1 MSTLTIVHVLSSFQ
15 MGGQE
20 RVALD
25 LATLQRQ
32 AGHCVLAISLAPPPQ
47 GRMVDAFRSVGVE
60 TDAVSKGRGF
70 DPSLP
75 FRLARRLSKERV
87 DLLHSHN
94 PHALIYGAPA
104 AALLAIPS
112 VHTKH
117 GRNPDIG
124 RRTWLR
130 RMASRW
136 VDAYVAVT
144 PALGDIALEQRECAP
159 ERLHVI
165 ANGIDVVRFSPRPE
179 ARRRARE
186 ELGISEAAWVV
197 GTVGRLSPEK
207 DQSLLIDAMTPLLEA
222 QRQLVIVGDGP
233 EREALHLRVAATW
246 KSAFVHM
253 TGARADAENLLA
265 AFDVFALTSRSEG
278 LPLVLLEAM
287 AMRLPVVSTS
297 VGGVPDL
304 VEHGLTGFL
313 VPPRDK
319 KALSEQ
325 LAFLSTRPAIA
336 AEVAEV
342 ARHAVLERHTMQR
355 MAQEY
360 QALYERLLAGRARS
374 RPRALQTR
382 DVVRSP
388 GE

>member
-1 MSTLTIVHVLSSFQ
+1 MSALTIVHVLSSFQ
-15 MGGQE
+15 LGGQE

-32 AGHCVLAISLAPPPQ
+32 AGHRVLAISLARPPQ
-47 GRMVDAFRSVGVE
+47 GRLDQAFRDAGVE
-60 TDAVSKGRGF
+60 TSAVPKSAGF

-75 FRLARRLSKERV
+75 FRLARSLVKEHADV
-87 DLLHSHN
+87 IHSHN

-104 AALLAIPS
+104 AALLRVPS
-112 VHTKH
+112 VYTKH

-124 RRTWLR
+124 RRKWLR
-130 RMASRW
+130 RVVSRW

-144 PALGDIALEQRECAP
+144 PALGEIARAEHECAP

-165 ANGIDVVRFSPRPE
+165 SNGIDAVRFTPRPE
-179 ARRRARE
+179 VRRRTRE
-186 ELGISEAAWVV
+186 ELGIPENAWVV

-207 DQSLLIDAMTPLLEA
+207 DQSLLIDAMTPLLSVE
-222 QRQLVIVGDGP
+222 RQLVIVGDGP
-233 EREALHLRVAATW
+233 ERESLHLRAAATW

-253 TGARADAENLLA
+253 TGARTDAENLLA

-287 AMRLPVVSTS
+287 AMRLPVVSTA
-297 VGGVPDL
+297 VGGVPDI
-304 VEHGLTGFL
+304 VEHGVTGFL

-319 KALSEQ
+319 KMLGEQ

-355 MAQEY
+355 MAEAY
-360 QALYERLLAGRARS
+360 EKLYEGLLAERARGK
-374 RPRALQTR
+374 PRGIETR
-382 DVVRSP
+382 DIVGSA

>member
-25 LATLQRQ
+25 LATLQRE
-32 AGHCVLAISLAPPPQ
+32 AGQRVLAISLAPSPQ
-47 GRMVDAFRSVGVE
+47 GRMADAFRAVGVQ
-60 TDAVSKGRGF
+60 TDAVPKGPGF

-87 DLLHSHN
+87 ELLHSHN

-104 AALLAIPS
+104 AALLRIPS

-130 RMASRW
+130 RVASRW

-144 PALGDIALEQRECAP
+144 PALADIALTQKECAP

-165 ANGIDVVRFSPRPE
+165 ANGIDAVRFSPRPE

-186 ELGISEAAWVV
+186 ELGIPESAWVV

-207 DQSLLIDAMTPLLEA
+207 DQSLLIDAMTPLLDAE
-222 QRQLVIVGDGP
+222 RQLVIVGDGP
-233 EREALHLRVAATW
+233 ERESLHLRIAATW

-304 VEHGLTGFL
+304 VEHGVTGFL

-319 KALSEQ
+319 KALAEQ

-342 ARHAVLERHTMQR
+342 ARHAVLERYTMQR

-360 QALYERLLAGRARS
+360 QTLYERLIVERGRSKR
-374 RPRALQTR
+374 RAFETR
-382 DVVRSP
+382 EAVGSS